1 MHHWSKLCS
10 RFYPE
15 MLDMVEEMAY
25 VQFQRHYSCNHGLGR
40 PRCVVG
46 MVNYHAQVAW
56 FKSVREG
63 MRYAYDFGELLVAG
77 LCYLPT

>member
-25 VQFQRHYSCNHGLGR
+25 VQFQRHYSCNHELGR
-40 PRCVVG
+40 PRRAVG
-46 MVNYHAQVAW
+46 MVNYHAQV
-56 FKSVREG
+56 G
-63 MRYAYDFGELLVAG
+63 LV
-77 LCYLPT
+77 